1 MPLDIPLDTIGAG
14 PGQTD
19 VMGEMGLAILAAD
32 LAGAEVV
39 STTVP
44 IGWAGDRYRLY
55 TTNDGPALV
64 WLIAWD
70 DQRAADRF
78 MAGTGAGLS
87 RLQRPGY
94 RTAIIPRELV
104 GHPGVRVVIAP
115 DGWSGWT
122 TLP

>member
-1 MPLDIPLDTIGAG
+1 MVLS
-14 PGQTD
+14 
-19 VMGEMGLAILAAD
+19 AD

-55 TTNDGPALV
+55 ATAEGPALV

-78 MAGTGAGLS
+78 LAGSGA
-87 RLQRPGY
+87 RLAARERAGY
-94 RTAIIPRELV
+94 RTTVTAMEV
-104 GHPGVRVVIAP
+104 AGHPGTRVLIAP
-115 DGWSGWT
+115 AGWSGWARYR
-122 TLP
+122 

>member
-1 MPLDIPLDTIGAG
+1 MPVEVPLDTAGAG
-14 PGQTD
+14 PGETD
-19 VMGEMGLAILAAD
+19 VMGEMGVAVLSAD

-55 TTNDGPALV
+55 HSAEGPALV

-78 MAGTGAGLS
+78 LAGTGM
-87 RLQRPGY
+87 RLEARERAGY
-94 RTAIIPRELV
+94 RTMVTAMEV
-104 GHPGVRVVIAP
+104 AGHPGTRVVIAP
-115 DGWSGWT
+115 TGWT
-122 TLP
+122 GWARVR